1 MQMKDIEPKIGD
13 RCRIRETPYRISHGT
28 IESILMDN
36 ELQEPR
42 YIVKIDGSRIIRGAY
57 LRNDIEIE

>member
-1 MQMKDIEPKIGD
+1 MKDVEPKIGD

-42 YIVKIDGSRIIRGAY
+42 YIVKIDG
-57 LRNDIEIE
+57 L

>member
-1 MQMKDIEPKIGD
+1 MKDSEPKVGD
-13 RCRIRETPYRISHGT
+13 RCRVRETPYRISHGT

-42 YIVKIDGSRIIRGAY
+42 YIVKIDGSRTRGAY
-57 LRNDIEIE
+57 LRDSIEIE

>member
-1 MQMKDIEPKIGD
+1 MQMKDSEPKVGD
-13 RCRIRETPYRISHGT
+13 RCRIREIPYRISHGT

-42 YIVKIDGSRIIRGAY
+42 YIVKTDGSRKRGAY